1 MYAIRDTSSFE
12 DAVIYAVNLGG
23 DADTI
28 GAITG
33 GLAGAIYGSKGI
45 PLRWID
51 ALANPRNNALFGKPE
66 SKSNLLA
73 MWCLNMARTAYYNK
87 KELQK

>member
-1 MYAIRDTSSFE
+1 MRDVRDTSSFE

-33 GLAGAIYGSKGI
+33 GLAGAIYGSKAI

-51 ALANPRNNALFGKPE
+51 ALANPRNNALFGSAK

-87 KELQK
+87 IEIK